1 MSVTVDKTVTINAP
15 IADVLAIVRDV
26 DRQSEWFPGNLVSE
40 VTEKYDDGLVKR
52 AHMVNDVKIAKDEFD
67 LDYTHTD
74 TTMSWSLVA
83 PSKSQKDQNG
93 TWTLVDKGAATEAT
107 FSLTVDS
114 SLPVPGFMQKKV
126 IKGTANDA
134 TDALKKRAEA

>member
-1 MSVTVDKTVTINAP
+1 MSVSVDKSVTINAP
-15 IADVLAIVRDV
+15 FADVLAIVRDV
-26 DRQSEWFPGNLVSE
+26 NGQSEWFPGTISSE
-40 VTEKYDDGLVKR
+40 VTETYDDGLVKR
-52 AHMVNDVKIAKDEFD
+52 AHLVNDVKIAKDEFD

-74 TTMSWSLVA
+74 TSMSWSLVA
-83 PSKSQKDQNG
+83 PSKSQKDQSG
-93 TWTLVDKGAATEAT
+93 SWTLVDKGAATEVT

-134 TDALKKRAEA
+134 TEGLKKKAEA